1 MSTYNAIIL
10 FYVIPMALIWVAVSW
25 GVTREDYFP
34 HQDRHWFIYVGI
46 VSLIPLLN
54 IILLV
59 VMFIVFCTAWLIEQ
73 LEK

>member
-34 HQDRHWFIYVGI
+34 YTDRSWFLFVGI
-46 VSLIPLLN
+46 VSWIPLLN

>member
-1 MSTYNAIIL
+1 MNIDNAIIF
-10 FYVIPMALIWVAVSW
+10 FYIGPMALIWVAISW

-34 HQDRHWFIYVGI
+34 RYDRDTVIWVGI
-46 VSLIPLLN
+46 ISWIPFLN

-59 VMFIVFCTAWLIEQ
+59 VMFIVFCTVWLIEQ